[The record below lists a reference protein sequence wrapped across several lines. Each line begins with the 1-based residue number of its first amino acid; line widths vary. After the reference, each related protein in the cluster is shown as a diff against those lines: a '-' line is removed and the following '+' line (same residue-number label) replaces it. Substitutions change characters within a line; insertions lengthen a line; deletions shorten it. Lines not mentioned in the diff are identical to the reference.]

1 MSVVCGHQQPV
12 IDRGHHH
19 GLLAAV
25 QQTQVVGKQCGNGNQ
40 IHAVVWMKSEI
51 IGFTDWLRTPPGAY
65 LLNWERA
72 QFDQTVSD
80 IFGYHALQLGLP
92 ELDALLVN
100 RMPHKWLALEGAPR
114 RPPSSTNEAAV
125 TRAASYAND
134 ETAGAARSSRK
145 VAFLTDSGAL
155 PFPESSLD
163 LVLLPHT
170 LELGADPH
178 ATLREVQRVLVP
190 EGRVVISGFNPVSL
204 WGLGRRHY
212 RSPNV
217 NTVQPPYLPGT
228 REFIG
233 YWRLRDW
240 LRLLNFE
247 VESASFGCY
256 RPAFGS
262 QKWLDR
268 FHWMD
273 TAGERWWPIF
283 GAAYFL
289 GAVKRVHGVRL
300 LEPGWKTRKVPVAA
314 PAAVAN
320 KNKIKKV
327 GPKV

>member
-1 MSVVCGHQQPV
+1 
-12 IDRGHHH
+12 
-19 GLLAAV
+19 
-25 QQTQVVGKQCGNGNQ
+25 
-40 IHAVVWMKSEI
+40 MKSEI
-51 IGFTDWLRTPPGAY
+51 ISFSDWLRTPPGAY
-65 LLNWERA
+65 LLNWEQA

-100 RMPHKWLALEGAPR
+100 RMPHRWLATETLQPPAADFSHGLADADGAG
-114 RPPSSTNEAAV
+114 
-125 TRAASYAND
+125 D
-134 ETAGAARSSRK
+134 ETARAATSSRK

-163 LVLLPHT
+163 LVVLPHT
-170 LELGADPH
+170 LELSPDPH
-178 ATLREVQRVLVP
+178 ATLREVERVLVP

-212 RSPNV
+212 RSPDMSS
-217 NTVQPPYLPGT
+217 VQPPYLPGT
-228 REFIG
+228 SEFIG

-247 VESASFGCY
+247 VESARFGCY

-262 QKWLDR
+262 QRWLDR

-273 TAGERWWPIF
+273 AAGERWWPIF
-283 GAAYFL
+283 GAVYFL

-300 LEPGWKTRKVPVAA
+300 LEASWKTRKVPATA

-320 KNKIKKV
+320 KSQV
-327 GPKV
+327 DTRRPKV